1 MKTMKCPMC
10 NKGKLRIEKKDHQYL
25 ESGLEDVVLVG
36 LEVRTCNNPECGE
49 ELPVI
54 PKLSE
59 LHRTIAH
66 MLARQPQKLRGAE
79 IRFLRKYLGWS
90 GSDAAKY
97 LGVAPETLSR
107 WEHEQSPMG
116 MSVER
121 LLRYAALMQRPTEV
135 YPVEILS
142 EMARLST
149 PRGQIRLNAKKAIWL
164 PAAA

>member
-1 MKTMKCPMC
+1 MKCPMC
-10 NKGKLRIEKKDHQYL
+10 NKGKLRTERKDYPFL
-25 ESGLEDVVLVG
+25 ESGLDNVVLVG

-59 LHRTIAH
+59 LHRVIAH
-66 MLARQPQKLRGAE
+66 TLARQPQKLRGSE
-79 IRFLRKYLGWS
+79 IRFLRKYLGLS
-90 GSDAAKY
+90 GNDAAKT

-107 WEHEQSPMG
+107 WENEQSSMG
-116 MSVER
+116 VSVEK
-121 LLRYAALMQRPTEV
+121 LLRYAALMQQPTEV
-135 YPVEILS
+135 YPPVEVLS
-142 EMARLST
+142 KMAREKA